1 MMHGHERFVRGKRE
15 SLCKIH
21 ADEQCADKPG
31 RICDGYR
38 VNIADI
44 HLRPVERF
52 AYNAG
57 YRLRMAP

>member
-21 ADEQCADKPG
+21 ADEQRADKPG
-31 RICDGYR
+31 RIGHGYR

-52 AYNAG
+52 ADNAG